1 MTNPGAWVR
10 RARVH
15 ARLGGPQP
23 PTKTTS
29 PSRNKRAALTV
40 ISSEGVSFASA
51 KAESSGDGS
60 GAGGRGS
67 TGAERILHQQ
77 RQAALQHLEGIVA
90 AAELEV
96 VVDHLGRQAIVLE
109 HLPRLVDRLLGHE
122 ILELDDAEPFGLDV
136 GSEDLVGAHDDRP
149 PIVYRLDE
157 GVAETLDG

>member
-10 RARVH
+10 RARLH
-15 ARLGGPQP
+15 ARLGSPT

-67 TGAERILHQQ
+67 TGAERVLHQQ
-77 RQAALQHLEGIVA
+77 RQPALQHLEGIVA
-90 AAELEV
+90 AAGPRSV
-96 VVDHLGRQAIVLE
+96 VEPHA
-109 HLPRLVDRLLGHE
+109 PRAR
-122 ILELDDAEPFGLDV
+122 
-136 GSEDLVGAHDDRP
+136 
-149 PIVYRLDE
+149 
-157 GVAETLDG
+157 